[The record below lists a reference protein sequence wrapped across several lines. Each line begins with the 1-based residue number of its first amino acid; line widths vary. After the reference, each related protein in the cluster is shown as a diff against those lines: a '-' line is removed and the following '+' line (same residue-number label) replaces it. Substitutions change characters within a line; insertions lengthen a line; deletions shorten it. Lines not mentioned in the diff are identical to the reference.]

1 MMTADRSQQRNY
13 DSRQVLAEEEEGQI
27 SGFEN
32 RQIQTVQDKAYR
44 DEITKRINETASVT
58 VDLLQSNKYRCI

>member
-32 RQIQTVQDKAYR
+32 RQIQTVQDKAHR
-44 DEITKRINETASVT
+44 DEITKRINEAASVT
-58 VDLLQSNKYRCI
+58 VDLLQSTKYRGI